1 MEDKMTRIAEHQ
13 SEGTKKNVILVGVAG
28 VGKTTL
34 GKLAAKRLGMSFV
47 DVDMEFEDTESSDI
61 DTLLER
67 YGEDEFDKRLL
78 NYFSEIINRNNNT
91 VFAAPARITHYK
103 RFWEV
108 VKKNGVSIHLQG
120 EPMEVYMR
128 QDMLVMGRK
137 LTEKDKLKK
146 HYKRMFYDYYWWRLR
161 HCQKADYMLRI
172 VGNKQTDTENLCKK
186 ITEIIP
192 IDISE
197 KDGVQNL

>member
-1 MEDKMTRIAEHQ
+1 MTQTTEHHP
-13 SEGTKKNVILVGVAG
+13 ERTKRNVILVGVAG

-34 GKLAAKRLGMSFV
+34 GKLAAEKLGMSFV
-47 DVDMEFEDTESSDI
+47 DVDMGFEDVEGTDI

-67 YGEDEFDKRLL
+67 YGEDGFNHRILS
-78 NYFSEIINRNNNT
+78 YFTDQIRRENHTI
-91 VFAAPARITHYK
+91 FAAPARVTHYK

-108 VKKNGVSIHLQG
+108 VRENGVSIHLQG
-120 EPMEVYMR
+120 KPMEVYMR
-128 QDMLVMGRK
+128 QDMRVMGRK
-137 LTEKDKLKK
+137 LTDKEKLKK
-146 HYKRMFYDYYWWRLR
+146 QWKREFYDYYWWRLG
-161 HCQKADYMLRI
+161 HCQKADYMLKI

-192 IDISE
+192 MDISE